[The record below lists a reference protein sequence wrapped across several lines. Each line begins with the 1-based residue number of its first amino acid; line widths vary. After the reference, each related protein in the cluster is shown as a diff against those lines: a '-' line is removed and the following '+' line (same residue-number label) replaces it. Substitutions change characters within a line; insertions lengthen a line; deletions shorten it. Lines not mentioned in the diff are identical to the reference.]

1 MFEFL
6 TTVTQE
12 DVRRAVER
20 LSSGVKT
27 EAPLSPRSQ
36 EIIKSVRFTR
46 EEMKQAGAVAM
57 MKIAAGMAR

>member
-1 MFEFL
+1 MFTFL

-27 EAPLSPRSQ
+27 ESPLSPRSR

-46 EEMKQAGAVAM
+46 EEMKRAGAIAM
-57 MKIAAGMAR
+57 MKIAAGIK